1 MLFLSCGKNGREGE
15 EEREREGGKKARHF
29 KINLLSVTVNWCDS
43 VLRGWSCECLQN
55 IEREA

>member
-1 MLFLSCGKNGREGE
+1 MLFLSCGKKGREGAGE
-15 EEREREGGKKARHF
+15 KKKETRHF